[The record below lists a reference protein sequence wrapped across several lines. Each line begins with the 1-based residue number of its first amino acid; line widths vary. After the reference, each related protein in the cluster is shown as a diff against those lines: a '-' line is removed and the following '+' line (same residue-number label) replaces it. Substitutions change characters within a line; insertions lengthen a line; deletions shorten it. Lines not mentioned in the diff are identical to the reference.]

1 MCNIVKTRLLRPFS
15 VITEITTKSP
25 RKLYNR
31 SFFGPFFY
39 SKVLFFPIEKFF
51 TSSPQNKISFWEALG
66 TEPSQFLQAH
76 HSAQRRQEPGSGE
89 MCRGNGGQFCR
100 GTGSVFLRYVSS
112 RWLDMGKVVGRAL
125 DLWASTVAYF
135 LVFLTS
141 PRATQANKAALKT
154 ERCCNLIICTL
165 IQVF

>member
-1 MCNIVKTRLLRPFS
+1 MVLLKWSFFGPFFTQKSFCREMCNIVNTRFLRPFG
-15 VITEITTKSP
+15 VIMEIKTESP
-25 RKLYNR
+25 QKLYNG
-31 SFFGPFFY
+31 SFFY

-100 GTGSVFLRYVSS
+100 GTGSVTSILTQVQRYCRLSEA
-112 RWLDMGKVVGRAL
+112 KRAEAEQKQTHVCA
-125 DLWASTVAYF
+125 DLG
-135 LVFLTS
+135 
-141 PRATQANKAALKT
+141 
-154 ERCCNLIICTL
+154 
-165 IQVF
+165 